1 MLIAALVMVCNAP
14 AMGQT
19 SQSTDVAMA
28 KAVKTKKSAKKSA
41 KKKGSEKGAEERRNW
56 TFFASLSNVFD
67 SNIEHDPV
75 PVRSFGL
82 VPALGVSYRNEF
94 SRNTLALDYEMA
106 AHSYTHTDR
115 WDVVSHNLDLA
126 YRRALP
132 HHLSS
137 ETGAGVSVRGSSEDR
152 ELNNQYSLS
161 QRFGYRFNKRDRV
174 AAFVVYRLKRH
185 SEDPGSDAVSP
196 YVGGKYERT
205 LGANRTWAFGYRY
218 EMNRARNQR
227 QRYIRSTFST
237 DFTTPLGRRDQ
248 LSLGARYKPQLYA
261 RLVKVGGVRVPRHD
275 RRWVWDTEWAHTVS
289 PNLAMSLGYQFEK
302 RTSNDP
308 DKRFNA
314 HFISLTFRYNWF
326 K

>member
-1 MLIAALVMVCNAP
+1 MLVVILLLVYAVP
-14 AMGQT
+14 VTGQT
-19 SQSTDVAMA
+19 SRSNGGT
-28 KAVKTKKSAKKSA
+28 VKTSRTKKSTKKSAKA
-41 KKKGSEKGAEERRNW
+41 QGPEKGAEKPHNW

-75 PVRSFGL
+75 PLRSYGL

-94 SRNTLALDYEMA
+94 SRNTIAMDYEVA
-106 AHSYTHTDR
+106 AHSYTQTNR
-115 WDVVSHNLDLA
+115 FDVVSHNLDLS

-132 HHLSS
+132 WHFSS
-137 ETGAGVSVRGSSEDR
+137 ETGGEVSIRGSSEDR

-161 QRFGYRFNKRDRV
+161 QRVGYRFNKQNRV
-174 AAFVVYRLKRH
+174 VAFGVYRLKRH

-205 LGANRTWAFGYRY
+205 LGKNRTWELGYRY
-218 EMNRARNQR
+218 EMNRARSQR

-237 DFTTPLGRRDQ
+237 DFTTPLGKRDQ

-261 RLVKVGGVRVPRHD
+261 RLVKVGGLRVPRHD
-275 RRWVWDTEWAHTVS
+275 RRWIWDTEWTHTVS